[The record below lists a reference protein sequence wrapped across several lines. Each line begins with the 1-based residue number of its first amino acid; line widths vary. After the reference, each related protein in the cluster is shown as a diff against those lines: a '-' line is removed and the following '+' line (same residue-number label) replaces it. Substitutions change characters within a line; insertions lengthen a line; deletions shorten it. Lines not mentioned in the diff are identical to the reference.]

1 MVHHSSLLLG
11 LSSVAFALH
20 YSICLALPTNS
31 SPNALICSLRGF
43 YACRGSSCFSNQL
56 QTRMIQ
62 RTNPML
68 WFVVCDGSNESHWWL
83 GDSKVLYYELH
94 PPTHVHELLGTHTSV
109 LLFFFRCLFRCF
121 SLPVFFSFS
130 YWFYGILLTI
140 KPSFSYTR
148 NQRSCHNLDSGVC
161 VEEEILG
168 AVLPYIL

>member
-1 MVHHSSLLLG
+1 MN
-11 LSSVAFALH
+11 F
-20 YSICLALPTNS
+20 IP
-31 SPNALICSLRGF
+31 
-43 YACRGSSCFSNQL
+43 QL
-56 QTRMIQ
+56 MFK
-62 RTNPML
+62 NFL
-68 WFVVCDGSNESHWWL
+68 E
-83 GDSKVLYYELH
+83 
-94 PPTHVHELLGTHTSV
+94 HTPLC

-148 NQRSCHNLDSGVC
+148 NQRSCHNLDNGVC